1 MTIKNLFNR
10 KKNNEKTDSFNSQKE
25 QQPSTRDYYAEGV
38 VLYDA
43 GHYTKAVEFFQ
54 AAIEENSGNEASYL
68 KLADSYTKIG
78 KEEQAK
84 KTLLALLNINPS
96 NQAALQMIQT
106 SCISVK
112 KVSDVQEI
120 SPQIPVNIPEGALNG
135 SFSVSPS
142 VKVRFSKGNL
152 QYKAQNNSYH
162 FAEHQYEIIGENNS
176 LISRTNNN
184 YIDLFCWGTSGFN
197 SLFPYIGDIGNL
209 FMYECGGKDITST
222 RHDWGINNAIDN
234 GGNKCGLWRTL
245 SKQEWEYL
253 LFNRHSARR
262 LYAFGTIA
270 GVCGLLLM
278 PDDYTGNDISI
289 DSEEFT
295 SNVFTEEQ
303 WQHLEIKGVVFL
315 PCAGHRGSGTKIYH
329 INVSG
334 RYWSTTYANPW
345 AYMFCV
351 ENKYITV
358 GSELCESGISVR
370 LVTNI

>member
-1 MTIKNLFNR
+1 MAFKLFFNR
-10 KKNNEKTDSFNSQKE
+10 KKNNESTNSINSQKN
-25 QQPSTRDYYAEGV
+25 QQSSIRDYYAEGV
-38 VLYDA
+38 VLFDA
-43 GHYTKAVEFFQ
+43 GQYSKAVEFFQ
-54 AAIEENSGNEASYL
+54 AAIEENSRNEASYL
-68 KLADSYTKIG
+68 KLADSYTKMG

-84 KTLLALLNINPS
+84 KTIIALLSVNPN
-96 NQAALQMIQT
+96 NQEALQKKQT
-106 SCISVK
+106 TSSSVNNANNA
-112 KVSDVQEI
+112 QGTTL
-120 SPQIPVNIPEGALNG
+120 QNTANQPEGALNG
-135 SFSVSPS
+135 LFSVSLE

-197 SLFPYIGDIGNL
+197 SLFPYIGDAGNI
-209 FMYECGGKDITST
+209 FMYDCGGKDITQT
-222 RHDWGINNAIDN
+222 RYDWGINNAIDN
-234 GGNKCGLWRTL
+234 GGNKSGLWRTL
-245 SKQEWEYL
+245 SKEEWEYL
-253 LFNRHSARR
+253 LFNRPSARR

-278 PDDYTGNDISI
+278 PDNYSGNDISI

-303 WQHLEIKGVVFL
+303 WQQLEMKGVVFL
-315 PCAGHRGSGTKIYH
+315 PCAGHRGSGTQLYH

-334 RYWSTTYANPW
+334 QYWSTTYAKPQ
-345 AYMFCV
+345 AYSFCV

-358 GSELCESGISVR
+358 SGEFCESGISVR
-370 LVTNI
+370 LVTNV